1 MILVI
6 IIVLIILF
14 YFINKICI
22 YDYFDN
28 ETQYLYEMLL
38 PQQFKDSYCSLNKD
52 TNKCE
57 CNTQVSSAYSLFKLY
72 PTLCSKKCNELSP
85 DECVKETNA
94 PPYYCN
100 VAGKCTK
107 YNGVINDTNIMSNN
121 CGRDLAGNLMAPF
134 INKEDCERSIDP
146 CDKYNDLQ
154 LSNAE
159 RKSNCLKDVQCVVC
173 NNGSSSKCVS
183 GTAEGPINLY
193 DNYMCT
199 NNINTTKSNN
209 GYEYGDH
216 TLFLY

>member
-6 IIVLIILF
+6 IIVLFILF

-28 ETQYLYEMLL
+28 ETQYLYEMSL

-52 TNKCE
+52 NNKCE

-72 PTLCSKKCNELSP
+72 PTLCSKKCNELSH

-134 INKEDCERSIDP
+134 INEEDCERLMDP

-159 RKSNCLKDVQCVVC
+159 RKSNCLKDVQCGYCTNSV
-173 NNGSSSKCVS
+173 GEGKCINATPS
-183 GTAEGPINLY
+183 GPIDLNKY
-193 DNYMCT
+193 YYCVPTANKIT
-199 NNINTTKSNN
+199 NSF
-209 GYEYGDH
+209 EYGDH